1 MLKQL
6 KYKLKIMLNKHRSL
20 TIRALNNKLLLT
32 IKQFGA
38 KMKTSKELKARASS
52 QFYTMKG
59 GQHMKTC
66 LQEKY
71 GLFING
77 QWQPASDGKTFKS
90 YNPANGELLAEC
102 AQATD
107 ADLDLAVDSAWKA
120 WDSWKQTTPAERA
133 KILNRIADIID
144 ENAEH
149 LAMVET
155 LDNGKPIRETMA
167 IDIPYSAEHF
177 RYFAGAVLAE
187 EGTASMLDGNTMSL
201 ILREPIGVVGQ
212 IVPWNFPFLMAA
224 WKLAP
229 VLASGCCTVF
239 KPSSTTSLSVLE
251 FARLIQDVLPAGVFN
266 VITGSGSGVGNSMLK
281 HKGFRKLAFT
291 GSTEVGRDVALAAA
305 EKLIPSTLELGGK
318 SANIFFD
325 DCKWDMALDGL
336 QLGILFNQGQVCCA
350 GSRVFVQ
357 EGIYD
362 KFVEAAA
369 KAFNHVKVGLPWEQ
383 DTQMGSQ
390 INEGQLKKILSYID
404 IAKSEGATI
413 ACGGERCTEGELAK
427 GAFMK
432 PTLITNVTNDMRVA
446 QEEIFGPVACVIK
459 FKTEDEVI
467 VMANDSKYGL
477 GGAVWTRD
485 INRAIRVS
493 RAIETGRMWVNT
505 YNAIPAGAPFG
516 GYKQSGIGRETHKVI
531 LEHYTQMKNIMIN
544 LSEAPSGFYP
554 EK

>member
-362 KFVEAAA
+362 KFVEAAV